1 MAFVPLF
8 AQPGDVIEEPKEP
21 EFASELDFLDW
32 LWKQPSKPDRLR
44 FQAAVE
50 VARYRHATLKAVAQ
64 VREQDMA
71 TIIDAARERAA
82 KVANV
87 IHLKTAQKVLP
98 PSAEHDASELKPD
111 VSRSPGANGSGGFRR
126 RF

>member
-1 MAFVPLF
+1 MLLITSPWAARPE
-8 AQPGDVIEEPKEP
+8 PPEPEEPA
-21 EFASELDFLDW
+21 FASELDYLDW
-32 LWKQPSKPDRLR
+32 LLKQPSKPDRLR
-44 FQAAVE
+44 FQAAAE

-71 TIIDAARERAA
+71 AIIDAARERAA

-98 PSAEHDASELKPD
+98 AQHDVSELKP
-111 VSRSPGANGSGGFRR
+111 SPNGSSGFRR

>member
-1 MAFVPLF
+1 VHAEPLSL
-8 AQPGDVIEEPKEP
+8 DEEEPA
-21 EFASELDFLDW
+21 FANELDFLDW

-44 FQAAVE
+44 FQAAAE
-50 VARYRHATLKAVAQ
+50 VARYRHATLKAIAQ
-64 VREQDMA
+64 VKEQDMA
-71 TIIDAARERAA
+71 SIIDAARERAA

-98 PSAEHDASELKPD
+98 AQHDASELKP
-111 VSRSPGANGSGGFRR
+111 SPNGSGGFRR